1 MKANLAA
8 FASGVVFAVGLCVG
22 GMTLPS
28 KVVGFL
34 DFAGQW
40 DASLAFVMG
49 GAVAVYAIAYRLA
62 TRRGSPLLV
71 NVFSIPTRRDIDG
84 SLIAGAALFGI
95 GWGLGGFCPGP
106 ALVSLAWAMTPVIT
120 FVAAM
125 CAGIYLHSL
134 IGAIGGSSARH
145 HASIATAVT
154 DA

>member
-1 MKANLAA
+1 MKANVAA
-8 FASGVVFAVGLCVG
+8 FLSGVVFGVGLCVG

-34 DFAGQW
+34 DFTGQW

-49 GAVAVYAIAYRLA
+49 GAVAVYAIVFRLA
-62 TRRGSPLLV
+62 TRRGSPL
-71 NVFSIPTRRDIDG
+71 FARAFAIPTRRDIDG
-84 SLIAGAALFGI
+84 NLIAGAALFGV

-106 ALVSLAWAMTPVIT
+106 ALTSLAWTAAPVIT

-125 CAGIYLHSL
+125 CAGMYLYSLVGL
-134 IGAIGGSSARH
+134 IGATSAPH
-145 HASIATAVT
+145 DATLPGAMT

>member
-1 MKANLAA
+1 MKANIAA
-8 FASGVVFAVGLCVG
+8 FLSGVVFGLGLCIG

-34 DFAGQW
+34 DFTGQW
-40 DASLAFVMG
+40 DASLAFVMA
-49 GAVAVYAIAYRLA
+49 GAVAVCAIVFRLA
-62 TRRGSPLLV
+62 TRRRSPL
-71 NVFSIPTRRDIDG
+71 FASAFAIPTRRDIDG
-84 SLIAGAALFGI
+84 SLITGAALFGI

-106 ALVSLAWAMTPVIT
+106 ALTSLAWTAAPVIT

-134 IGAIGGSSARH
+134 VGLIGVSSAPRN
-145 HASIATAVT
+145 ATVPGAMT